1 MKGGVSWAFTWA
13 ALGMI
18 VSACGG
24 SNDNDNLGGSGGTPA
39 GAGGSVS
46 ASSGEQASSTGG
58 PLPAGS
64 GGSQATAGGSEPSG
78 SSGASGGE
86 PVGGGGDGGGGGEM
100 AGGNGG
106 SGDGGGGGF
115 TGTCTASQ
123 PVNRNVSGSGP
134 HKVVVETNSDP
145 GINEGTIFRPAELG
159 NGAKYPIF
167 VWGQGACSR
176 DGFAAA
182 AAMAEIASHGYFVVA
197 DGTPQNNQDNRPL
210 GGGGEVLL
218 AYVDWVIAENKK
230 PCSAYY
236 QSIETTK
243 VAANGFSCGGLMAA
257 GTAADPRMTTWGHTS
272 SGSFSVNRAFYDS
285 IHTPVLIVTGTAD
298 SLGAH
303 ENGKRD
309 YDNIAAL
316 GDIPV
321 MMFAKVGADHGGDLF
336 SRNGGEFT
344 QVNLAWLNW
353 WLKGDESATG
363 KGMLVGPN
371 CRFCNDSTWR
381 ISSANLP

>member
-1 MKGGVSWAFTWA
+1 MAFTLA

-18 VSACGG
+18 VGACGG
-24 SNDNDNLGGSGGTPA
+24 SDGDGDIGGSGGAPA

-46 ASSGEQASSTGG
+46 GSGGEQASTTGG
-58 PLPAGS
+58 PLPSGS
-64 GGSQATAGGSEPSG
+64 SSSQSTAGGSDPSG
-78 SSGASGGE
+78 SGAGTGGGASA
-86 PVGGGGDGGGGGEM
+86 GGGEM
-100 AGGNGG
+100 AGGSGG
-106 SGDGGGGGF
+106 SGGDGGDGGGF
-115 TGTCTASQ
+115 TGTCTGSRPAGGS
-123 PVNRNVSGSGP
+123 RSGSGP

-145 GINEGTIFRPAELG
+145 GINQGTIFRPEDLG
-159 NGAKYPIF
+159 GNAKYPIF
-167 VWGQGACSR
+167 VWGEGACSR
-176 DGFAAA
+176 DGLATE

-197 DGTPQNNQDNRPL
+197 DGTPGGKEPNREL
-210 GGGGEVLL
+210 GGGGDVLL
-218 AYVDWVIAENKK
+218 AYVDWVIAENEK

-236 QSIETTK
+236 RKIETTK

-272 SGSFSVNRAFYDS
+272 SGSFSVNQAFYKS

-298 SLGAH
+298 SLGAN
-303 ENGKRD
+303 ENGARD
-309 YDNIAAL
+309 FENIAAR

-321 MMFAKVGADHGGDLF
+321 MMFAKVGADHGGDLWA
-336 SRNGGEFT
+336 RNGGEFT

-363 KGMLVGPN
+363 KGMLVGAS
-371 CRFCNDSTWR
+371 CRFCTDRSWQ

>member
-1 MKGGVSWAFTWA
+1 MKTKSTWAFTWA

-18 VSACGG
+18 VGACSG
-24 SNDNDNLGGSGGTPA
+24 SNDDGNLGGSGGATA

-46 ASSGEQASSTGG
+46 GSGGEQASATGG
-58 PLPAGS
+58 PLPTGS
-64 GGSQATAGGSEPSG
+64 GSGSSQATTGGPEPSG
-78 SSGASGGE
+78 S
-86 PVGGGGDGGGGGEM
+86 GGGAPAGGGEM

-106 SGDGGGGGF
+106 SGGGF
-115 TGTCTASQ
+115 TGTCTESR
-123 PVNRNVSGSGP
+123 PTGRSLSGTGP
-134 HKVVVETNSDP
+134 HEVVVETNADP
-145 GINEGTIFRPAELG
+145 GINQGTIFRPADLG
-159 NGAKYPIF
+159 GGAKYPIF
-167 VWGQGACSR
+167 VWGQGGCSR
-176 DGFAAA
+176 DGLANE

-197 DGTPQNNQDNRPL
+197 DGTPENTEPNREL

-218 AYVDWVIAENKK
+218 AYIDWVIAENEK

-236 QSIETTK
+236 QRIETTK

-272 SGSFSVNRAFYDS
+272 SGTFSPNQAFYNS
-285 IHTPVLIVTGTAD
+285 IHTPVLIVTGTEDSVGAD
-298 SLGAH
+298 
-303 ENGKRD
+303 ENGARD
-309 YDNIAAL
+309 YENIAAL

-321 MMFAKVGADHGGDLF
+321 MMFAKVGADHGGDLWA
-336 SRNGGEFT
+336 RNGGEFT

-363 KGMLVGPN
+363 KGMLVGAG
-371 CRFCNDSTWR
+371 CRFCNDRTWN